1 MLVKKPVTFIKEI
14 CCFKFEEKYADDKIY
29 RKFLMIKYIVNL
41 EIVIIIPVSI

>member
-29 RKFLMIKYIVNL
+29 HKFRDRYHYTGKYIGATH
-41 EIVIIIPVSI
+41 